1 MDRVHNRHICP
12 SFVEDPI
19 LYVVAAQLAQ
29 ELHTQSCVS
38 AKHQVCT
45 QSPTVT
51 QSKVGSSGPQPDR
64 HGCMQ
69 DCIARRKH

>member
-1 MDRVHNRHICP
+1 MDRVYNRHICP

-19 LYVVAAQLAQ
+19 LYVVAAQLAR
-29 ELHTQSCVS
+29 ELHTQICVS
-38 AKHQVCT
+38 AKHQVRT

-69 DCIARRKH
+69 DYIARRKQ